1 MHRER
6 RLRRTMLRGVENPR
20 GLKRIFRVLHG
31 LNGDVLNLARAR
43 SRRAK
48 FSTHAFMDTRFAK
61 FNKFGAK
68 FSTDGSIQV
77 DLSAPQVS
85 PCRPACLQ
93 FSSLRLRSFALRRC
107 WVYCELC
114 VGLRRCLIAVCAL
127 CVLRW
132 DSNPGPWVH
141 DLAPYLPRIRSGI

>member
-93 FSSLRLRSFALRRC
+93 FSSLRLRCGAAGLLRALCRPSQVFDRC
-107 WVYCELC
+107 VCS
-114 VGLRRCLIAVCAL
+114 VCAAL
-127 CVLRW
+127 GLE
-132 DSNPGPWVH
+132 PGT
-141 DLAPYLPRIRSGI
+141 LGS